1 MLVPQSMLAASEKD
15 KASKGSGQYSQH
27 GNVLVGWLCF
37 VGLGAW
43 TYHELAQKEF
53 TAILTLSVFA
63 QALAFM
69 FLYMEI
75 SSSKSVAG
83 ISGRTMIMHAVK
95 LVCRLSTT
103 LWLDGY
109 LPTDKSG
116 DWIYQVGDV
125 LSLLLVFQ
133 ILFYIFVA
141 HKGSYQTG
149 EDTLDVR
156 NLIMVAFVL
165 AVVVHPSLNAWTPFD
180 ILWTAHLYVDAV
192 AMVPQLW
199 MISKASGQVRGFT
212 AHYIG
217 ATLLSNFLSGMF
229 WFYASPE
236 LAEGNKFN
244 IAGIAINGAHLVQL
258 LLGLDFGYFYV
269 KNLLQGNLCAATMQ
283 VGQEVID
290 I

>member
-1 MLVPQSMLAASEKD
+1 MLVPQSMLSATD
-15 KASKGSGQYSQH
+15 KASKGSSQSSQH
-27 GNVLVGWLCF
+27 GNVLVAWLCF

-83 ISGRTMIMHAVK
+83 ISGRSMVMHAVK
-95 LVCRLSTT
+95 LGCRLSTT

-133 ILFYIFVA
+133 ILFSIYVA
-141 HKGSYQTG
+141 HKGSYQSG

-199 MISKASGQVRGFT
+199 MISKAGGRVKGFT

-217 ATLLSNFLSGMF
+217 ATLVSNILSGLF
-229 WFYASPE
+229 WFYATPE
-236 LAEGNKFN
+236 LAEENKVN
-244 IAGIAINGAHLVQL
+244 VAGLAINGAHLVQL
-258 LLGLDFGYFYV
+258 LLLLDFGYFYG
-269 KNLLQGNLCAATMQ
+269 KACLQGRGCASTMSMA
-283 VGQEVID
+283 GQGLEI
-290 I
+290 

>member
-1 MLVPQSMLAASEKD
+1 MLSATD
-15 KASKGSGQYSQH
+15 KASKGQSQYSQH
-27 GNVLVGWLCF
+27 GNVLIGWLCF

-63 QALAFM
+63 QALAFI

-95 LVCRLSTT
+95 LACRLSTT

-133 ILFYIFVA
+133 VLFSIFVA
-141 HKGSYQTG
+141 HKGSYQSS

-156 NLIMVAFVL
+156 NLIMAAFVL

-199 MISKASGQVRGFT
+199 MISKASGRVRGFT

-236 LAEGNKFN
+236 LNEDSSKVN
-244 IAGIAINGAHLVQL
+244 IAGLAINGAHLVQL
-258 LLGLDFGYFYV
+258 LLMLDVGYFYV
-269 KNLLQGNLCAATMQ
+269 KNLLSGNLCATTMQ
-283 VGQEVID
+283 MGQEIVD

>member
-1 MLVPQSMLAASEKD
+1 MLS
-15 KASKGSGQYSQH
+15 ASKSSSQHSH
-27 GNVLVGWLCF
+27 GNVLMAWLCF
-37 VGLGAW
+37 VGLGCW
-43 TYHELAQKEF
+43 IYHELAQKEF

-69 FLYMEI
+69 FLHMEI

-83 ISGRTMIMHAVK
+83 ISGRTIVMHAVK

-141 HKGSYQTG
+141 HKGSYQSG

-199 MISKASGQVRGFT
+199 MISKAGGRVSGFT
-212 AHYIG
+212 AHYL
-217 ATLLSNFLSGMF
+217 ASTVLSSALSGLF
-229 WFYASPE
+229 WLYA
-236 LAEGNKFN
+236 
-244 IAGIAINGAHLVQL
+244 
-258 LLGLDFGYFYV
+258 
-269 KNLLQGNLCAATMQ
+269 
-283 VGQEVID
+283 
-290 I
+290 

>member
-1 MLVPQSMLAASEKD
+1 MLPTSKSSSQPGHNNMLVAW
-15 KASKGSGQYSQH
+15 
-27 GNVLVGWLCF
+27 VCF
-37 VGLGAW
+37 MGLGGW
-43 TYHELAQKEF
+43 IYHELAEKAF
-53 TAILTLSVFA
+53 TSILTLSVFA

-69 FLYMEI
+69 FLYQDI
-75 SSSKSVAG
+75 SASRSVAG
-83 ISGRTMIMHAVK
+83 ISGRTMVMHAVK

-133 ILFYIFVA
+133 ILFSIFVA
-141 HKGSYQTG
+141 HKGSYQSG
-149 EDTLDVR
+149 EDTMDVR
-156 NLIMVAFVL
+156 NLVMVAFVL

-192 AMVPQLW
+192 SMVPQLW
-199 MISKASGQVRGFT
+199 MISKAAGQVRGYT

-217 ATLLSNFLSGMF
+217 ATLLSNFLSGML
-229 WFYASPE
+229 WFYACPE
-236 LAEGNKFN
+236 LGEKGKINM
-244 IAGIAINGAHLVQL
+244 AGLAVNGAHLVQL
-258 LLGLDFGYFYV
+258 LLGLDVGFFYV
-269 KNLLQGNLCAATMQ
+269 KALLQGNCGAATLQM
-283 VGQEVID
+283 GQEVVD

>member
-1 MLVPQSMLAASEKD
+1 MLVPTSMLS
-15 KASKGSGQYSQH
+15 ASKGSGQHSQH
-27 GNVLVGWLCF
+27 GNVLMAWLCF

-43 TYHELAQKEF
+43 IYHELGKKEF

-69 FLYMEI
+69 FLYMDI

-83 ISGRTMIMHAVK
+83 ISGRSMVMHAVK
-95 LVCRLSTT
+95 LGCRLSTT

-125 LSLLLVFQ
+125 LSLLLVLQ
-133 ILFYIFVA
+133 ILFYIYVA
-141 HKGSYQTG
+141 HKGSYQSN

-156 NLIMVAFVL
+156 NLIMVAVVL
-165 AVVVHPSLNAWTPFD
+165 AVVIHPNLNAWTPFD
-180 ILWTAHLYVDAV
+180 ILWTVHLYVDAV

-199 MISKASGQVRGFT
+199 MMSKAGGQVRGFT

-229 WFYASPE
+229 WFYACPE
-236 LAEGNKFN
+236 LAEENKLN
-244 IAGIAINGAHLVQL
+244 IAGLAINGAHLVQL
-258 LLGLDFGYFYV
+258 LLGLDVMYFYG
-269 KNLLQGNLCAATMQ
+269 KALLQGNCCATTMQ
-283 VGQEVID
+283 MGQEVID